1 MKKGFFLV
9 FLLSI
14 INLNAQISKDKLFIK
29 SFKIKNDTIKIDS
42 VSISSFDFK
51 VFQNDSLINPSK
63 YKINFSKAQLIF
75 NDVNQNKS
83 DSIKIQ
89 YKPYPKFLTK
99 KYQRFDKKLI
109 VTNNTSEN
117 LYSLTTNEFKKTNTP
132 FEGLNAVGNIT
143 RGLTIGNNQNGVV
156 NSTLDLQ
163 ITGKISD
170 KITLKGS
177 IIDTNIPI
185 QENGNTY
192 KLNEFD
198 RVFIE
203 LFSKSWK
210 ITAGDIY
217 LNNSETKYLNFNK
230 KVSGLAVNA
239 TIKNK
244 HSEINLETSG
254 AVVRGKYKKVQF
266 VGVEG
271 NQGPYKL
278 NDLNNNKYILI
289 LSGTEKI
296 YVNGRLLK
304 RGINNDYTID
314 YNNAELTFNTTF
326 PITANM
332 RITAEFQFND
342 SVFTRFITYN
352 NIHYKSKKLAVSG
365 YFYNENDAK
374 NQPLEQDLTD
384 AQKQILANA
393 GNDLTKMVS
402 PSAYIDTYSENKILY
417 KKTLLGTSEIFEYS
431 TNAND
436 VLYHVSFSFVGENL
450 GSYKLKEVIAIGKV
464 FEYVGENLGD
474 YNPIIQ
480 LTAPNKL
487 QVAVFKTNYQPSTK
501 TSINA
506 ETAFSVNDANL
517 FSKIDDENNNGF
529 ATQFNWKQVLF
540 SKKWELKSSL
550 SLDYINANFKSVERV
565 QNIEFN
571 RDWNI
576 NTLTGNQQLITTEL
590 QLFNKKNSNIHYE
603 FENLTLGGGFTGNK
617 HHIFGNIIHSNLSIN
632 FDGSVLDN
640 TSEIR
645 KGTFSRYHIA
655 TTYNLGKGWIG
666 TRFNGENNEQTSV
679 LTQLKENISHKFNA
693 YEGYFGIGDST
704 KTFTKIGVKFRTTD
718 SIQNNKFTRANTSK
732 TYYLNSDLIKSKK
745 ARLTTFI
752 NYRTVKNTNFKDE
765 ESLNSRLI
773 YQQQLFHQF
782 LNFSTVYQT
791 LSGTLPQQDYSYI
804 KTEPGQGYYT
814 WIDYNNN
821 GIKELNEF
829 EIAQF
834 PDQAEYLRI
843 ILPSINYIATHQ
855 NKFTQT
861 IGINAQQWSN
871 KKGVKKVLSHFNN
884 QTYILVDNK
893 QLKQPKKFNLNPFD
907 INNPNLLALN
917 YHFTNTIY
925 FKKGKKHF
933 TTSYSYQK
941 SKNVSTTTIDNLTNN
956 LQIQQLT
963 FEHQIGK
970 FWLFNINGNQSKNKT
985 NSLNYSNRNFDLKNY
1000 SIAPKLSY
1008 YYNSNTYFSV
1018 FYELKN
1024 KENLIEG
1031 FEELKSHKLGLEFN
1045 NSNNS
1050 RNSLKITLNLFNNK
1064 FKGNTN
1070 SPVGYQML
1078 EGLQAGKNYTW
1089 SFLFHRKINS
1099 FLHLNFNYLGRKSE
1113 TSKTIHTGSVQLKA
1127 VF

>member
-9 FLLSI
+9 FLLSMFA
-14 INLNAQISKDKLFIK
+14 LNAQISKNQLLIK
-29 SFKIKNDTIKIDS
+29 SFKIKSDTIKIDS
-42 VSISSFDFK
+42 VSISAFGFK
-51 VFQNDSLINPSK
+51 VFQNDSLINPLK
-63 YKINFSKAQLIF
+63 YNIDFSKAQLIF
-75 NDVNQNKS
+75 KDKAINKT
-83 DSIKIQ
+83 DSINIQ

-99 KYQRFDKKLI
+99 KYQVFDKKLI
-109 VTNNTSEN
+109 VPNNTSSE
-117 LYSLTTNEFKKTNTP
+117 LYSLTTNKTKNNNKP

-156 NSTLDLQ
+156 NSSLDLQ
-163 ITGKISD
+163 IAGKISNNV
-170 KITLKGS
+170 TLKGA

-203 LFSKSWK
+203 LFSKNWK

-217 LNNSETKYLNFNK
+217 LNNNETKYLNFNK

-244 HSEINLETSG
+244 KSVIEVETSG

-266 VGVEG
+266 VGLEG

-278 NDLNNNKYILI
+278 NDLNNNSYILI

-296 YVNGRLLK
+296 YVNGQLLK
-304 RGINNDYTID
+304 RGVNNDYTID

-332 RITAEFQFND
+332 RISAEFQFND

-384 AQKQILANA
+384 AQKQVLANA
-393 GNDLTKMVS
+393 GNNITKMVS
-402 PSAYIDTYSENKILY
+402 PSAYEDTYSENKILY
-417 KKTLLGTSEIFEYS
+417 KKSLLGTSEIFEYS
-431 TNAND
+431 TNKND
-436 VLYHVSFSFVGENL
+436 VLYHVSFSFVGANL
-450 GSYKLKEVIAIGKV
+450 GSYNLKEVIAIGKV
-464 FEYVGENLGD
+464 FEYVGGNLGD
-474 YNPIIQ
+474 YNPIIP

-487 QVAVFKTNYQPSTK
+487 QVAIFKANYQPSKK
-501 TSINA
+501 TFINT

-517 FSKIDDENNNGF
+517 FSNIDDENNNGF
-529 ATQFNWKQVLF
+529 ATQFNWKQIIF
-540 SKKWELKSSL
+540 SKKWELNSKL

-576 NTLTGNQQLITTEL
+576 TTLTGNQQLITTEL
-590 QLFNKKNSNIHYE
+590 AFFNRKNSAINYAY
-603 FENLTLGGGFTGNK
+603 ENLTLGNGFTGNK
-617 HHIFGNIIHSNLSIN
+617 HHLFGNISQNNLTIN

-640 TSEIR
+640 ISEIK
-645 KGTFSRYHIA
+645 KGTFSRFYITA
-655 TTYNLGKGWIG
+655 NYNLKKGWIG
-666 TRFNGENNEQTSV
+666 TRFIGENNNQTSV
-679 LTQLKENISHKFNA
+679 LTQQKENLSHKFKE

-704 KTFTKIGVKFRTTD
+704 KTFTKIGMKFRTTD
-718 SIQNNKFTRANTSK
+718 SIQNNKFMRVNKSK
-732 TYYLNSDLIKSKK
+732 TYYLNSNLIKSKT
-745 ARLTTFI
+745 ANLSTFI

-765 ESLNSRLI
+765 ESLNSKWI

-791 LSGTLPQQDYSYI
+791 LSGTLPQQDFNYL

-821 GIKELNEF
+821 GVKELNEF

-843 ILPSINYIATHQ
+843 ILPTINYIATHQ
-855 NKFTQT
+855 NKFSQT

-871 KKGVKKVLSHFNN
+871 KKGIKKTLSHFNN

-907 INNPNLLALN
+907 INNSNVLALN
-917 YHFTNTIY
+917 YHFTNTL
-925 FKKGKKHF
+925 FFNKGKKHF
-933 TTSYSYQK
+933 TTSYNYQK

-956 LQIQQLT
+956 LQMQQVT
-963 FEHQIGK
+963 FEHKIGK
-970 FWLFNINGNQSKNKT
+970 FWLFYLNGNKSKNKT
-985 NSLNYSNRNFDLKNY
+985 NSLNYTNRNFELKNY
-1000 SIAPKLSY
+1000 TITPKLSY
-1008 YYNSNTYFSV
+1008 YYNKNTYLTV
-1018 FYELKN
+1018 FYEFKN
-1024 KENLIEG
+1024 KENLIQD
-1031 FEELKSHKLGLEFN
+1031 FEELKLHKFGLEFN
-1045 NSNNS
+1045 NVNNLK
-1050 RNSLKITLNLFNNK
+1050 NSLKITLNLFNNK
-1064 FKGNTN
+1064 FIGNSN

-1099 FLHLNFNYLGRKSE
+1099 FLYLNFNYLGRKSE
-1113 TSKTIHTGSVQLKA
+1113 TSRTIHTGTFQLKA
-1127 VF
+1127 IF

>member
-9 FLLSI
+9 FLLSMFT
-14 INLNAQISKDKLFIK
+14 LNAQISKNQFLIK
-29 SFKIKNDTIKIDS
+29 SVKIKNDTIKIDS

-51 VFQNDSLINPSK
+51 VFQNDSLINPSN
-63 YKINFSKAQLIF
+63 YKIDFSNAQLVF
-75 NDVNQNKS
+75 TNKNQNKL

-99 KYQRFDKKLI
+99 KYQLFDKKLI
-109 VTNNTSEN
+109 VPNNTTSK
-117 LYSLTTNEFKKTNTP
+117 LYSLTTNKTPNKNKP

-156 NSTLDLQ
+156 NSSLDLQ
-163 ITGKISD
+163 IAGKISD
-170 KITLKGS
+170 KVTLKGS

-203 LFSKSWK
+203 LFSKNWK

-217 LNNSETKYLNFNK
+217 LNNNETKYLNFNK

-244 HSEINLETSG
+244 KSVINVETSG

-266 VGVEG
+266 VGLEG
-271 NQGPYKL
+271 NQGPYRL
-278 NDLNNNKYILI
+278 NDLNNNSYILI

-296 YVNGRLLK
+296 YVNGQLLK
-304 RGINNDYTID
+304 RGANNDYTID

-332 RITAEFQFND
+332 RISAEFQFND

-374 NQPLEQDLTD
+374 NQPLAQDLTV

-393 GNDLTKMVS
+393 GNDVTKMVS

-431 TNAND
+431 TNEND
-436 VLYHVSFSFVGENL
+436 VLYHVSFSFVGTNL
-450 GSYKLKEVIAIGKV
+450 GSYNLKEVIAIGKI
-464 FEYVGENLGD
+464 FEYVGENLGN
-474 YNPIIQ
+474 YNPVIQ
-480 LTAPNKL
+480 LTPPNKL
-487 QVAVFKTNYQPSTK
+487 QVAVFKANYQPSHK
-501 TSINA
+501 TSINT

-517 FSKIDDENNNGF
+517 FSKLDDENNNGY
-529 ATQFNWKQVLF
+529 ATKFNWKQVIF
-540 SKKWELKSSL
+540 SKKWELNSNL
-550 SLDYINANFKSVERV
+550 SIDYINSNFKSVERV

-576 NTLTGNQQLITTEL
+576 TNLTGNQQLITSEL
-590 QLFNKKNSNIHYE
+590 AFFNKKNSIINYA
-603 FENLTLGGGFTGNK
+603 FENLTLGGGFIGNK
-617 HHIFGNIIHSNLSIN
+617 HHLFGNINHKKLTIN

-640 TSEIR
+640 TSEIK
-645 KGTFSRYHIA
+645 KGTFSRYYI
-655 TTYNLGKGWIG
+655 TSNYSLKKGWIG
-666 TRFNGENNEQTSV
+666 TNFLGENNEQTSV
-679 LTQLKENISHKFNA
+679 LTQLKESFSHKFNA

-704 KTFTKIGVKFRTTD
+704 KTFTKIGIKLRNTD
-718 SIQNNKFTRANTSK
+718 SIQNNKFTRVNKSK
-732 TYYLNSDLIKSKK
+732 TYYLNSNLIKSET
-745 ARLTTFI
+745 AHLSAFI
-752 NYRTVKNTNFKDE
+752 NYRTVKNTNYKNE
-765 ESLNSRLI
+765 ESLNSKII

-791 LSGTLPQQDYSYI
+791 LSGTLPQQDFSYL

-821 GIKELNEF
+821 NIKELNEF

-843 ILPSINYIATHQ
+843 ILPTINYIATHQ

-861 IGINAQQWSN
+861 IGINTQQWSN
-871 KKGVKKVLSHFNN
+871 KKGIKKTLSHFNN
-884 QTYILVDNK
+884 QTFILVDNK

-907 INNPNLLALN
+907 INNPNVLSLN
-917 YHFTNTIY
+917 YHVTNTIY
-925 FKKGKKHF
+925 FNKGKKHF

-941 SKNVSTTTIDNLTNN
+941 SKNLSTTTIDNLSNN
-956 LQIQQLT
+956 LEMQQIT
-963 FEHQIGK
+963 FEHKMGE
-970 FWLFNINGNQSKNKT
+970 FWLFSFNGNQTKNKT
-985 NSLNYSNRNFDLKNY
+985 NSLNYINRNFQLKNY
-1000 SIAPKLSY
+1000 TIAPKLSY
-1008 YYNSNTYFSV
+1008 YYNRNTYFSM
-1018 FYELKN
+1018 FYEFKN
-1024 KENLIEG
+1024 KENLIQGLEA
-1031 FEELKSHKLGLEFN
+1031 LKLHKFGLEFN
-1045 NSNNS
+1045 SANNLK
-1050 RNSLKITLNLFNNK
+1050 NTLKITLNLFNNK
-1064 FKGNTN
+1064 FIGNSN

-1089 SFLFHRKINS
+1089 SFLFYRKINS
-1099 FLHLNFNYLGRKSE
+1099 FLYLNFNYLGRKSE
-1113 TSKTIHTGSVQLKA
+1113 TSKTIHTGSMQLKV